1 MDISLIRETSLGT
14 RTTFSVT
21 CVLPAV
27 FQFDLIRALIP
38 IGDIGQVH
46 SFLWSTCS
54 YRRGGLRQ
62 LGC

>member
-1 MDISLIRETSLGT
+1 MDISLVRETSFGT
-14 RTTFSVT
+14 RAIASTTFAK
-21 CVLPAV
+21 LAI
-27 FQFDLIRALIP
+27 FRLDLIRALIP